1 MLLFICVI
9 ALTLNAVSAFNETDC
24 DSNALSINENIE
36 PQIEVS
42 DDCAV
47 ESNDDAYNLTSEGGN
62 TFEITQ
68 ITYENYFNP
77 RDGKILPES
86 GIASGDTIKIG
97 NVSNRAFVIDRPL
110 TVMPITSCDKIT
122 NGYIHLIEGSDGST
136 ITNLTINNTKG
147 TLTFRGATV
156 GQLHGIWLT
165 KSNNNLISYNTIR
178 IANAGGVYAMPMGW
192 SSNNRIIYND
202 MKTYIT
208 SNIIMGQCHHNLI
221 SHNSLEVLS
230 YSDMSVT
237 NLIYF
242 NPFNHADYSGS
253 PLCVG
258 NVISYNYLKG
268 YCTLPMSIILQ
279 MTYANH
285 EGTVVANNTIFK
297 GSYGINLN
305 GDNVSVYGNVVD
317 NSATGISVAGNN
329 FTVYNNTVSGSNQ
342 KAGIHAANN
351 YNSTSLV
358 YNNNVTFVD
367 VVSAMSIKGNVDAY
381 DNVINV
387 KNYGTGISVS
397 EDGVKV
403 HDNRIRTNHDDG
415 ISVLGSNNEV
425 DNNIIT
431 TNAIG
436 VSIPAKGNN
445 IRYYNNTISRNII
458 TSDSYGV
465 YIDGLVYN
473 TVIVDNVIET
483 NGSVGIYK
491 DITDELSTCEE
502 DNMVNGV
509 IMKSTAA
516 VINDTNYYDFFD
528 REGNLVYDFPQGK
541 TKVLILT
548 FLTNK
553 NIVLNEKINLISNKL
568 SNLLFNVTITFKN
581 NSSGSLIRD
590 FNFINSNRKAIVLD
604 NVKDISITKNNINA
618 EFKRGSFDDCAILF
632 KNSCENSILSN
643 NNIFI
648 SSKRDNVYAIK
659 TNDNR
664 PCHGF
669 LFEDNTIIMISS
681 SDCSAVCAD
690 SLSDSK
696 LKSNNINIISEGS
709 SSGFNLSNSLDG
721 IELSGNEI
729 IIHADKDAYPIRL
742 SGANNS
748 TIEGNTLY
756 AQAGDAYAI
765 HGVNLADVSINENEI
780 STFGHG
786 GNSISASNCSNL
798 TISNNLIHTNT
809 SNPILF
815 NENVKSNSFVIDDA
829 NYDVYF
835 DKNGNLRSDLIGE
848 KAALIL
854 NLTDNQMLKI
864 NTAVDVSSFGDVSI
878 SARITF
884 DANASNS
891 RIYGIKFANSTI
903 TSNAS
908 DIQIYENAFS
918 NSTLTFCG
926 GEKNVF
932 KDNNLSDESRI
943 IIRDANSIQIS
954 NNTFN
959 VTSADL
965 RVISILNAQNTLIKG
980 NIINASSNSLAVIYS
995 SNSTCDDIEAN
1006 AINAFGDSSYAYM
1019 ALNSSS
1025 GEFTDNEVYV
1035 YGDGIKQAGVLLIN
1049 SSNNEISK
1057 NRIISHSKN
1066 PQEYAVEVISD
1077 RNLDNRVVKNYLIS
1091 ANGLRYADEAV
1102 NAEFDV
1108 VDLNAP
1114 RDVFVSAD
1122 GSDVTGDG
1130 SESNPY
1136 QTIAKAIENALNHS
1150 IIYVSCGNYSES
1162 NISIDKNL
1170 TLISLGGKSTIECG
1184 GNQLFKISEHSSF
1197 TISGFVIRNA
1207 HNVEG
1212 GSVFIN
1218 NGRLLVNNS
1227 CIFNSSSYFDNSN
1240 PVFDRDL
1247 TYDDGGL
1254 KTAYTVDCRRTG
1266 MGGVILNRGELVINS
1281 TVFANNLGHW
1291 GGVIADFG
1299 KTSIESSLF
1308 DANRGV
1314 HGGAIFSN
1322 TTVPMNVRDCIFN
1335 NNVAL
1340 TSIDY
1345 CAIRL
1350 YTTSWSIDEGNHHQR
1365 QSACELA
1372 SGVGGAIYANNDMI
1386 IENSQFISNSA
1397 RTGGAIA
1404 SYNLPSLE
1412 LKNSTFLN
1420 NRANDT
1426 RYSNGSNDLNN
1437 FHFSTGYHGGAIL
1450 GNYNKLHIL
1459 DSEFYFNQAIQDGG
1473 AIQARAKDGKILD
1486 SIFTDNTA
1494 GLSGGA
1500 LDISDNFLIMR
1511 SVISN
1516 NSASYGGAIEYD
1528 SSVYYGH
1535 IQNNFNIYNST
1546 ISGNRALTKGG
1557 AFSFGSGNVSIRDSN
1572 IVDNFAPASSTV
1584 YTSTSSNAFD
1594 MRYNYWGRTPSGFAG
1609 PDDSVWAASNNQ
1621 FKPWYSQWVRWN
1633 TPVSNGDDSSKDD
1646 DGNNDNPIIVPDP
1659 KDDAKHTGSSNTGSS
1674 ASTGTRIG
1682 GGGDWPSYNGDGDG
1696 TNPGYNGIGNNHNGM
1711 FSSLGG
1717 RGYSGQ
1723 NINGVANTDSN
1734 SKHNSNAHGNVN
1746 TDSLSKSN
1754 SSTYNPDFASI
1765 GMTANSAASASSAKS
1780 GSQSEG
1786 GSSSSDGE
1794 SVSKSYEI
1802 NELEEIV
1809 KDENTMIRFLIIAV
1823 ITLLLLIVGYR
1834 RKEKEEEY

>member
-1 MLLFICVI
+1 M
-9 ALTLNAVSAFNETDC
+9 TLNAVSAFNETGC
-24 DSNALSINENIE
+24 NSSALSINENIE

-42 DDCAV
+42 DDDAV
-47 ESNDDAYNLTSEGGN
+47 ESNCDCDNLTSEGGN

-77 RDGKILPES
+77 RDGKILPGS
-86 GIASGDTIKIG
+86 GISSGDTIKIG

-110 TVMPITSCDKIT
+110 TLMPITPGDKIT
-122 NGYIHLIEGSDGST
+122 NGYIHLIKGSDGST
-136 ITNLTINNTKG
+136 VTNLTINNTKA

-165 KSNNNLISYNTIR
+165 NSNNNLISYNTIR

-202 MKTYIT
+202 MKTYIS
-208 SNIIMGQCHHNLI
+208 SNIIMGQCHYNLI

-268 YCTLPMSIILQ
+268 FCTLPMSIILQ

-297 GSYGINLN
+297 GSFGINLN

-317 NSATGISVAGNN
+317 NSATGISVAGDN

-342 KAGIHAANN
+342 KAGIHATNN
-351 YNSTSLV
+351 DNSTSRV
-358 YNNNVTFVD
+358 YGNNVTFVD
-367 VVSAMSIKGNVDAY
+367 VVSAMGITGNVDAY

-397 EDGVKV
+397 EDGAKV

-415 ISVLGSNNEV
+415 ISVLGSNNKV

-436 VSIPAKGNN
+436 VSIPAKGNG

-465 YIDGLVYN
+465 YIAGLVYN

-483 NGSVGIYK
+483 NGTMGIYK
-491 DITDELSTCEE
+491 DITDELSTIEE

-509 IMKSTAA
+509 IMKSTA
-516 VINDTNYYDFFD
+516 VIINDTNYYDFFD
-528 REGNLVYDFPQGK
+528 GDGNLVYEFPQGK

-553 NIVLNEKINLISNKL
+553 NIVLNDKINLISNKL

-590 FNFINSNRKAIVLD
+590 FNFINSNRKAIVAD
-604 NVKDISITKNNINA
+604 NVDDISITKNNINA
-618 EFKRGSFDDCAILF
+618 EFKRESSDDSAILI
-632 KNSCENSILSN
+632 NDACENLILSN

-648 SSKRDNVYAIK
+648 NSKRSNVYAIRAK
-659 TNDNR
+659 DNKSV
-664 PCHGF
+664 HGF
-669 LFEDNTIIMISS
+669 LFANNTIIMISS
-681 SDCSAVCAD
+681 SDCSAISAY
-690 SLSDSK
+690 SLSDSRF
-696 LKSNNINIISEGS
+696 KSNNINIISGGS
-709 SSGFNLSNSLDG
+709 SSGFDLSSSPEG
-721 IELSGNEI
+721 VELSGNEI

-742 SGANNS
+742 SAINNS
-748 TIEGNTLY
+748 TIEGNMLY
-756 AQAGDAYAI
+756 AQAEGAYAI
-765 HGVNLADVSINENEI
+765 HGVNLRNVSINGNDI
-780 STFGHG
+780 STFGHA
-786 GNSISASNCSNL
+786 GNSISTSNCSNL

-815 NENVKSNSFVIDDA
+815 NENVKSNSFVIDDD

-835 DKNGNLRSDLIGE
+835 DNGKLRSDLIGE
-848 KAALIL
+848 KATLIL
-854 NLTDNQMLKI
+854 NLTNNQMLKI
-864 NTAVDVSSFGDVSI
+864 NTAIDVSSFGDNLV
-878 SARITF
+878 SARIMF

-891 RIYGIKFANSTI
+891 RMYGINFSNALI

-908 DIQIYENAFS
+908 DIRIYGNAFS

-926 GEKNVF
+926 GERNVF
-932 KDNNLSDESRI
+932 EANNLSDDSRI
-943 IIRDANSIQIS
+943 IIMDTRSTQIS

-959 VTSADL
+959 VTSNNL
-965 RVISILNAQNTLIKG
+965 NVISILNAQNTSIKC
-980 NIINASSNSLAVIYS
+980 NNINASSNSLVVIYS
-995 SNSTCDDIEAN
+995 ANSSFDDIEDN
-1006 AINAFGDSSYAYM
+1006 AITAFGDSSYGYM
-1019 ALNSSS
+1019 ASNSNSAQFM
-1025 GEFTDNEVYV
+1025 GNEVYV
-1035 YGDGIKQAGVLLIN
+1035 SGDGIRQAGVLLIN
-1049 SSNNEISK
+1049 SSNNEISQ
-1057 NRIISHSKN
+1057 NRIISHSEN
-1066 PQEYAVEVISD
+1066 PQEYAVEIIGD
-1077 RNLDNRVVKNYLIS
+1077 RNMDNRVVKNYLIS
-1091 ANGLRYADEAV
+1091 ANGLKYADEAV
-1102 NAEFDV
+1102 RAEFDV

-1114 RDVFVSAD
+1114 RDVFVSAN

-1136 QTIAKAIENALNHS
+1136 RTIAKAIENALNHS
-1150 IIYVSCGNYSES
+1150 IIYVSCGNYNES
-1162 NISIDKNL
+1162 DILINKNL
-1170 TLISLGGKSTIECG
+1170 TLISLGGKSSIDCA
-1184 GNQLFKISEHSSF
+1184 GNQLFNISEHSSF
-1197 TISGFVIRNA
+1197 TISGFIIKNA

-1218 NGRLLVNNS
+1218 NGRLTISNS

-1254 KTAYTVDCRRTG
+1254 KSAYTVDCRRTG

-1281 TVFANNLGHW
+1281 TVFSNNMGHW

-1308 DANRGV
+1308 DSNAGV

-1322 TTVPMNVRDCIFN
+1322 TTSSMNVKDCIFN

-1365 QSACELA
+1365 QSACELDT
-1372 SGVGGAIYANNDMI
+1372 GVGGAIYANNDI
-1386 IENSQFISNSA
+1386 FVENSQFISNSA

-1404 SYNLPSLE
+1404 SYSGKSLPSLE
-1412 LKNSTFLN
+1412 LRNSTFLN

-1426 RYSNGSNDLNN
+1426 RYSKGSNDLNN

-1450 GNYNKLHIL
+1450 GNYNRLHIL

-1473 AIQARAKDGKILD
+1473 AIQARAKDGRILD

-1494 GLSGGA
+1494 GISGGA

-1557 AFSFGSGNVSIRDSN
+1557 AFSFGSGNVTIRDSN
-1572 IVDNFAPASSTV
+1572 IVDNFAPAASTV

-1609 PDDSVWAASNNQ
+1609 PDDSVWAVSNNQ
-1621 FKPWYSQWVRWN
+1621 FRPWYGQWIRWN
-1633 TPVSNGDDSSKDD
+1633 TPVSNGEDSSEDD
-1646 DGNNDNPIIVPDP
+1646 DGRNDNPIITPDP
-1659 KDDAKHTGSSNTGSS
+1659 KDDAKHSGSSNTGSS

-1682 GGGDWPSYNGDGDG
+1682 GGGDWSSYSGDGDG
-1696 TNPGYNGIGNNHNGM
+1696 SNPGYNGIGDNHNGM

-1723 NINGVANTDSN
+1723 NINGVANSN
-1734 SKHNSNAHGNVN
+1734 SNARHNSNANGNVN

-1765 GMTANSAASASSAKS
+1765 GMTANSAASASSAKG
-1780 GSQSEG
+1780 GSQGEG
-1786 GSSSSDGE
+1786 GSSSDDGE

-1802 NELEEIV
+1802 RELEEIV
-1809 KDENTMIRFLIIAV
+1809 KDENTMIRFLVIAF
-1823 ITLLLLIVGYR
+1823 ITLFLLIVGYR